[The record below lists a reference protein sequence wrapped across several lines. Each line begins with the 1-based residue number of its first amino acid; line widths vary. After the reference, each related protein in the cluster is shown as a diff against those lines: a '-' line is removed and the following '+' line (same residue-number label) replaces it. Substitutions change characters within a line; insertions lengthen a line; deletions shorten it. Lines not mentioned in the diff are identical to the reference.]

1 MGDFFQSLGKLRIGG
16 GLLGRREP
24 YPRQGECLA
33 DLIVKV
39 RCQSPALS
47 LFSQGELGGK
57 ASGSVSKKTDLVIAG
72 EKAGSK
78 LAKAE
83 KLGVE
88 VIGEAARKVSTGTQE
103 AADEIPWRQIIGM
116 RNRLVHGYAA
126 VDHSI
131 VWDVASVDIPAL
143 IASLEQLLES

>member
-1 MGDFFQSLGKLRIGG
+1 MLDHARRAAEAVA
-16 GLLGRREP
+16 GRR
-24 YPRQGECLA
+24 RA
-33 DLIVKV
+33 DLDTD
-39 RCQSPALS
+39 PLLAAALER
-47 LFSQGELGGK
+47 F
-57 ASGSVSKKTDLVIAG
+57 I
-72 EKAGSK
+72 
-78 LAKAE
+78 
-83 KLGVE
+83 E